1 MRSEADP
8 RCLNASRE
16 ELRRVLEGG
25 SPWTSTT
32 CWPAASSCE
41 RRPVVK
47 QVGSWYG
54 EQTQHGLSFMHPLR
68 RRQAESRLFMAQL
81 PMIPGWD
88 GIHPLLIH
96 FPLSLFFLAPV
107 FVLFASLTKATT
119 RRTFLISALT
129 VMFLGIT
136 LTYAAF
142 AAGQAAAA
150 SVTRSEEVRT
160 VVDRH
165 QELAGLARSSLTAA
179 ILLFSLTLLL
189 CTCFHLQPHELTG
202 VLPLGSVLFYALGL
216 FWLINTAYHGE
227 RLVHEFGVGSIVN
240 P

>member
-1 MRSEADP
+1 MD
-8 RCLNASRE
+8 
-16 ELRRVLEGG
+16 
-25 SPWTSTT
+25 
-32 CWPAASSCE
+32 
-41 RRPVVK
+41 
-47 QVGSWYG
+47 
-54 EQTQHGLSFMHPLR
+54 
-68 RRQAESRLFMAQL
+68 QL

-96 FPLSLFFLAPV
+96 FPLTLFFLAPV
-107 FVLFASLTKATT
+107 FVLFASFTKATT

-129 VMFLGIT
+129 VMLLGIT

-142 AAGQAAAA
+142 EAGQTAAA
-150 SVTRSEEVRT
+150 SVTRTEEVRT

-179 ILLFSLTLLL
+179 TLLFGLTFLM
-189 CTCFHLQPHELTG
+189 CTCFHLQLRELNS
-202 VLPLGSVLFYALGL
+202 VLPLGSVVFYALGL

-227 RLVHEFGVGSIVN
+227 RLVHEFGVGSVN